1 MRMKRWLWWLV
12 LLGFCGEG
20 FAETWQLRDER
31 TGEMFG
37 PISPTNGAVVKVGDR
52 ALTLQRSQT
61 KRDQAEELLRHIIL
75 PAVEFREANVADVVR
90 FLVEASIAADPAKEG
105 ANLVYKDRRLE
116 GGPAASG
123 PAPGKRLEDQVGE
136 WGFGADGGQP
146 FPAPGE
152 SVPTI
157 TLNLRRVSLYDT
169 LETIAEV
176 AGLEWRIAESGVVI
190 VEPPKSA
197 AQP

>member
-1 MRMKRWLWWLV
+1 MRMNKRWWMLVSLW
-12 LLGFCGEG
+12 FCGEG

-31 TGEMFG
+31 TGELFG
-37 PISPTNGAVVKVGDR
+37 PVAPTNGAVVQVGER

-75 PAVEFREANVADVVR
+75 PAVEFRQANVADVVR

-105 ANLVYKDRRLE
+105 VNLVYKDRRLE
-116 GGPAASG
+116 GGLEARA
-123 PAPGKRLEDQVGE
+123 PAPGKRLESPVDE
-136 WGFGADGGQP
+136 WGFGDDGGEP
-146 FPAPGE
+146 FPPSGD

-157 TLNLRRVSLYDT
+157 TLNLRRVSLYDA

-176 AGLEWRIAESGVVI
+176 AGLEWRITEGGLVFVES
-190 VEPPKSA
+190 PKSA

>member
-1 MRMKRWLWWLV
+1 MLVSLWL
-12 LLGFCGEG
+12 CGEG

-31 TGEMFG
+31 TGELFG
-37 PISPTNGAVVKVGDR
+37 PVAPTNGAVVKVGDR

-61 KRDQAEELLRHIIL
+61 KKDQAEELLRRIIL

-90 FLVEASIAADPAKEG
+90 FLVEASIAADPAKDG
-105 ANLVYKDRRLE
+105 ANLVFKERRLE
-116 GGPAASG
+116 GGVEARA
-123 PAPGKRLEDQVGE
+123 
-136 WGFGADGGQP
+136 
-146 FPAPGE
+146 PAPGE
-152 SVPTI
+152 RLESPVDEWGVGDEWGRPIPSPGDSVPTI

-169 LETIAEV
+169 LEAIAEV

-190 VEPPKSA
+190 VEPRKSA

>member
-1 MRMKRWLWWLV
+1 MRMNMRFWWLV

-20 FAETWQLRDER
+20 LAETWQLRDER
-31 TGEMFG
+31 TGELFG
-37 PISPTNGAVVKVGDR
+37 PILPTNGAVVKVGDR

-61 KRDQAEELLRHIIL
+61 KKDQAEELLRHSIL

-105 ANLVYKDRRLE
+105 ANLVFKERRLE
-116 GGPAASG
+116 GGLEASEPG
-123 PAPGKRLEDQVGE
+123 LGKRLENPGDE

-146 FPAPGE
+146 FPPPGD

-176 AGLEWRIAESGVVI
+176 AGLEWRIADSGVVI

-197 AQP
+197 VQP